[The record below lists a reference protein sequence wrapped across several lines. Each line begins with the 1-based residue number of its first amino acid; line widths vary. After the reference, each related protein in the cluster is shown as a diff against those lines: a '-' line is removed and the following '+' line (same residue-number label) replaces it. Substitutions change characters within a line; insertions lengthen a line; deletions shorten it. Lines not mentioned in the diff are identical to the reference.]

1 MSEAELQE
9 IYNTALEVAS
19 RAGQVI
25 KEAFLKEKMVDTKI
39 SQADLVTETDKAVE
53 ILVHELITAKF
64 PNHKF
69 IGEETTAATGE
80 RCKLTDDP
88 TWIIDPIDGT
98 TNFVHSIPEVAFSL
112 GVTVGKKPV
121 VGVVYIPMKEELFT
135 ARLGHGAYLNG
146 KKLHT
151 NKIQELKKAVVIME
165 GGSSRDAA
173 VVNDKIKNIHT
184 VVTHSHGIRSYGSA
198 ALNLSY
204 VAAGRGDAY
213 VEYGVH
219 IWDFIAGALIAT
231 EAGAVAQDP
240 TGGPLDYLHCR
251 VLCACTPELAAEL
264 SSVLTHLDMGYD

>member
-1 MSEAELQE
+1 MSEVDLQE

-25 KEAFLKEKMVDTKI
+25 KEAFLKEKLVDTKQ

-53 ILVHELITAKF
+53 ILVHQLITTKF
-64 PNHKF
+64 PSHKF
-69 IGEETTAATGE
+69 IGEETTSATGE
-80 RCKLTDDP
+80 QCKLTDDP
-88 TWIIDPIDGT
+88 TWIIDPVDGT

-112 GVTVGKKPV
+112 GVAVGKKAV

-135 ARLGHGAYLNG
+135 ARLGHGAFLNG
-146 KKLHT
+146 NKLQPS
-151 NKIQELKKAVVIME
+151 NIQELKKSVVIME
-165 GGSSRDAA
+165 AGSSRDIA
-173 VVNDKIKNIHT
+173 VVNDKMKNMHT

-213 VEYGVH
+213 VEYGIH

-231 EAGAVAQDP
+231 EAGAVVQDP
-240 TGGPLDYLHCR
+240 TGSELDYLHR
-251 VLCACTPELAAEL
+251 RILCASTPELASEL